1 MYRRLTPAP
10 SKIPPAST
18 SLGLCAGLFQGVWL
32 LVAAA
37 LTFLPV
43 GTFEINREASRIE
56 FLVKDNRGGF
66 TGVVR
71 DLTASAVVREQGS
84 SFIGDLQVQIDARTM
99 TTGVGVRDNQ
109 MRRDFLE
116 TDKFPFITFRGTI
129 APVDR
134 VGALPFRSAMK
145 GVLAIK
151 QRTQEIEI
159 PVRVTALRDTYLAE
173 GQVTVKMSDF
183 KIPIPRFLIFV
194 AEDPVTISFKVRF
207 GQK

>member
-1 MYRRLTPAP
+1 MFTQR
-10 SKIPPAST
+10 
-18 SLGLCAGLFQGVWL
+18 VWM

-37 LTFLPV
+37 ITFLPV
-43 GTFEINREASRIE
+43 GTFEIDRGASRVE

-71 DLTASAVVREQGS
+71 DLSASVAVREQGA
-84 SFIGDLQVQIDARTM
+84 SFAGDVQVQIDARTM

-116 TDKFPFITFRGTI
+116 TGKFPFITFRGTI

-134 VGALPFRSAMK
+134 VGALPFRATLK
-145 GVLAIK
+145 GLLAIK
-151 QRTQEIEI
+151 QVTQEVEI

-173 GQVTVKMSDF
+173 GQVTIKMSDF

-194 AEDPVTISFKVRF
+194 AEDPVTVTLKVRF
-207 GQK
+207 AQK

>member
-1 MYRRLTPAP
+1 MN
-10 SKIPPAST
+10 
-18 SLGLCAGLFQGVWL
+18 AGNIGGRHLFQGVWL

-43 GTFEINREASRIE
+43 GTFEIDRAASRIE

-71 DLTASAVVREQGS
+71 DLTSSVVVREQGS
-84 SFIGDLQVQIDARTM
+84 SFSGDVQVQIDARTM
-99 TTGVGVRDNQ
+99 TTGIGLRDNQ

-134 VGALPFRSAMK
+134 VGALPFRATLK
-145 GVLAIK
+145 GLLGIK
-151 QRTQEIEI
+151 QVTQEVEI

-194 AEDPVTISFKVRF
+194 AEDPVTVTLKVRF
-207 GQK
+207 AQK

>member
-1 MYRRLTPAP
+1 MFATR
-10 SKIPPAST
+10 
-18 SLGLCAGLFQGVWL
+18 VWL

-37 LTFLPV
+37 TTFLPV
-43 GTFEINREASRIE
+43 GGFEIDRGASRIE

-71 DLTASAVVREQGS
+71 DLSASVVVREQGAA
-84 SFIGDLQVQIDARTM
+84 FTGEVQVQIDARTM
-99 TTGVGVRDNQ
+99 TTGVSLRDNQ

-134 VGALPFRSAMK
+134 VGALPFRCTMK

-151 QRTQEIEI
+151 QVMQEIEI
-159 PVRVTALRDTYLAE
+159 PVRMTALRDSYLAD
-173 GQVTVKMSDF
+173 GQVTIKMSDF

-194 AEDPVTISFKVRF
+194 AEDPITITLKVRF
-207 GQK
+207 QQK